1 MNPGASGV
9 PIDGTDGAA
18 TSASRWC
25 ACFDVRMDVVIG
37 GMSGIGAAVVPLLDG
52 PTLVAD
58 LTGGDQRCDLTD
70 AASIQALADRVDDLG
85 ALVVTAGVS
94 PSMAPADVILD
105 VDLVGMARVLD
116 AFDPLVGEGTV
127 VVCVASMAGHMMTLP
142 PEVLDVLD
150 RPLDRDAVIALTD
163 DPSMAYVYAKQGVI
177 RLVRRTAPKW
187 GPRGARIVS
196 VSPGVVDTPM
206 GAVEI
211 ASGNGTDQMAA
222 ASSLGRAARPE
233 ELAEVIA
240 FLCSPKASY
249 VTGTDVL
256 VDGGTVAAVLP

>member
-1 MNPGASGV
+1 MN
-9 PIDGTDGAA
+9 
-18 TSASRWC
+18 
-25 ACFDVRMDVVIG
+25 VVIG

-58 LTGGDQRCDLTD
+58 LSGGDVVCDLTD
-70 AASIQALADRVDDLG
+70 PESVRALAASVDHLD

-105 VDLVGMARVLD
+105 VDLVGMAQVLE
-116 AFDPLVGEGTV
+116 AFDPLIGAGTV
-127 VVCVASMAGHMMTLP
+127 AVCVASMAGHMMTLP
-142 PEVLDVLD
+142 ADVLDVLD
-150 RPLDRDAVIALTD
+150 RPLDRDAVLALTD
-163 DPSMAYVYAKQGVI
+163 DPSMAYVYAKQGVL
-177 RLVRRTAPKW
+177 RLVRRLAPSW

-206 GAVEI
+206 GAVEQ
-211 ASGNGTDQMAA
+211 AAGNGTTEMAA
-222 ASSLGRAARPE
+222 ASSLGRAGRAE
-233 ELAEVIA
+233 EIAAVVA
-240 FLCSPKASY
+240 FLCSDLASY